1 MSMRILQLCNKPPY
15 PPIDGGSK
23 AMHNLTRGLLAAG
36 HSVKV
41 LCISTPK
48 NSLDMALVPDDYAQR
63 TRIEAVFVDTSV
75 NLVDAFTDLLTAD
88 NYNISRFFS
97 PDMDIRLI
105 RLLAEEEFDIVQLE
119 SLFMTPYI
127 PTIRRYSKASIV
139 LRSHNL
145 EHVIQG
151 RIATGEKNLLK
162 RPYRKFLAKQL
173 QDYEMAVL
181 DRVDAVAAISPSDAE
196 HFADHG
202 TRTPIATIPFA
213 VEPTEYVVDERKRSG
228 GITFFHL
235 GSMDWLPNE
244 EGVRWLLNEVWP
256 KVLEKRPGAR
266 LDLAGNKMP
275 DELLHLNINGVNI
288 RGRVKNAQSF
298 MRDRQVMVVPLFSAG
313 GMRVKII
320 EGMALGKPVIST
332 PIGAEGIDHTEGLNI
347 LIARNAT
354 EFAQHIIALDEEPD
368 YMRMLGTE
376 ARKLIE
382 SRYADSHIVKDLEA
396 LYSRLRSA

>member
-1 MSMRILQLCNKPPY
+1 MRILQLCNKPPY

-23 AMHNLTRGLLAAG
+23 AMHNLTRGLLTAG

-48 NSLDMALVPDDYAQR
+48 NMLDLSNIPADYIER
-63 TRIEAVFVDTSV
+63 TRIEGVYVDTSV
-75 NLVDAFTDLLTAD
+75 NVVDAFTDLLTAD

-105 RLLAEEEFDIVQLE
+105 RLLSEEEFDVVQLE

-151 RIATGEKNLLK
+151 RIATGEKNFLK

-173 QDYEMAVL
+173 HDYEMAVL
-181 DRVDAVAAISPSDAE
+181 DRVDAVAAISPADAQHFAE
-196 HFADHG
+196 HCSK
-202 TRTPIATIPFA
+202 TPIATIPFA
-213 VEPTEYVVDERKRSG
+213 VEPSEYVVSEPKNSSKV
-228 GITFFHL
+228 TFFHL

-244 EGVRWLLNEVWP
+244 EGLHWLLSEVWP
-256 KVLEKRPGAR
+256 KVLVKRPNAR

-275 DELLHLNINGVNI
+275 DEFLKMDVRGVNI
-288 RGRVKNAQSF
+288 RGRVKSAHNF
-298 MRDRQVMVVPLFSAG
+298 MRDRDVMVVPLFSAG

-332 PIGAEGIDHTEGLNI
+332 PIGAEGIEHTEGLNI
-347 LIARNAT
+347 LIARNAA
-354 EFAQHIIALDEEPD
+354 EFAEHIIAMDEAPD
-368 YMRMLGTE
+368 YMRMLGAE
-376 ARKLIE
+376 ARKLVE
-382 SRYADSHIVKDLEA
+382 LKYSDTHIVKDLVD
-396 LYSRLRSA
+396 LYMRSRKA

>member
-1 MSMRILQLCNKPPY
+1 MRILQLCNKPPY

-48 NSLDMALVPDDYAQR
+48 NALDPDQIPADYKAS
-63 TRIEAVFVDTSV
+63 TRIEGVFVDTSV
-75 NLVDAFTDLLTAD
+75 NVVDAFTDLLTAD

-97 PDMDIRLI
+97 PDVDIRLI
-105 RLLAEEEFDIVQLE
+105 RLLSEEKFDVVQLE

-127 PTIRRYSKASIV
+127 PTIRRYSNASIV

-151 RIATGEKNLLK
+151 RIATGEKNILK

-173 QDYEMAVL
+173 EEYEMAVL
-181 DRVDAVAAISPSDAE
+181 DRVDAVAAISPSDAQ
-196 HFADHG
+196 HFAEHG

-213 VEPTEYVVDERKRSG
+213 VEPAEYVVEEPKRSG
-228 GITFFHL
+228 RVTFFHL

-244 EGVRWLLNEVWP
+244 EGIRWLLSEVWP
-256 KVLEKRPGAR
+256 KVLRERPDAR

-275 DELLHLNINGVNI
+275 SDLLKAEIPGVTI
-288 RGRVKNAQSF
+288 RGRVKSAQNF
-298 MRDRQVMVVPLFSAG
+298 MRERQVMVVPLFSAG

-347 LIARNAT
+347 LIARNAN
-354 EFAQHIIALDEEPD
+354 EFAQHIISLDETPD
-368 YMRMLGTE
+368 YMRMIGSE

-382 SRYADSHIVKDLEA
+382 NRYADQRIVKDLVD
-396 LYSRLRSA
+396 LYERLRKA

>member
-1 MSMRILQLCNKPPY
+1 MRILQLCNKPPY

-48 NSLDMALVPDDYAQR
+48 NMLDPKQIPADYQKK
-63 TRIEAVFVDTSV
+63 TRIEGVFVDTSV
-75 NLVDAFTDLLTAD
+75 NVVDAFTDLLTAD

-97 PDMDIRLI
+97 PDVDIRLI
-105 RLLAEEEFDIVQLE
+105 RLLSEEEFDVVQLE

-145 EHVIQG
+145 EHVIQS
-151 RIATGEKNLLK
+151 RIATGEKNFLK

-173 QDYEMAVL
+173 EEYEMAVL
-181 DRVDAVAAISPSDAE
+181 DRVDAVAAISPSDAQ
-196 HFADHG
+196 HFAEHG

-213 VEPTEYVVDERKRSG
+213 VEPSEYVMDERTKAG
-228 GITFFHL
+228 HVTFFHL

-244 EGVRWLLNEVWP
+244 EGIRWLLEAVWP
-256 KVLEKRPGAR
+256 KVLAKRPKAR

-275 DELLHLNINGVNI
+275 SDLLKREVEGVNI
-288 RGRVKNAQSF
+288 RGRVKNALTF

-332 PIGAEGIDHTEGLNI
+332 PIGAEGIDYTEGLNI
-347 LIARNAT
+347 LIARNAD
-354 EFAQHIIALDEEPD
+354 EFAEHIISLDEAPD
-368 YMRMLGTE
+368 YMRMLGSE

-382 SRYADSHIVKDLEA
+382 TRYADERIVKDLVD
-396 LYSRLRSA
+396 LYVRLRKA